1 MEWRATLD
9 SPKEV
14 VSEWNV
20 KISLLALFISLLLIG
35 CAEPS
40 VLSKSEISDK
50 SRVPDSAEAI
60 DLDNNETL
68 DRILAEA
75 TDLDSLRTFSIT
87 GSLFYYSPNENKPN
101 SGTLYSGWGKELY
114 GNGKVCRLGQFT
126 DGKAN
131 GIWAEWYYEGPLESH
146 SIIKEGK
153 KNGLHTTW
161 FENGQKRS
169 QANYRDGKKDG
180 LSTEWFEN
188 GQKKSED
195 NFAKDKLISSVVWK
209 PNGEK
214 CPVTYLKDGNGTR
227 VDAYYEDGT
236 EVIRSVYVDGERV
249 N

>member
-1 MEWRATLD
+1 MVGGFLW
-9 SPKEV
+9 S
-14 VSEWNV
+14 V
-20 KISLLALFISLLLIG
+20 KNSLLALYISLLLIG

-40 VLSKSEISDK
+40 VLSESEISDK
-50 SRVPDSAEAI
+50 SEDSDSAEAI
-60 DLDNNETL
+60 DLDDKETL
-68 DRILAEA
+68 ERILAEA
-75 TDLDSLRTFSIT
+75 ADLDSLRTFSIT
-87 GSLFYYSPNENKPN
+87 GSLFYYSPNEGKPN

-180 LSTEWFEN
+180 LSTDWFKN
-188 GQKKSED
+188 GQKKSEE
-195 NFAKDKLISSVVWK
+195 NFAKDKLMSSVVWK

-214 CPVTYLKDGNGTR
+214 CPVTNLKDGNGIR

-236 EVIRSVYVDGERV
+236 EVIRSVYKDGERV
-249 N
+249 NE

>member
-1 MEWRATLD
+1 MR
-9 SPKEV
+9 S
-14 VSEWNV
+14 
-20 KISLLALFISLLLIG
+20 LALALTILLLSCSFVG
-35 CAEPS
+35 CASDSELEIS
-40 VLSKSEISDK
+40 ESEISDK
-50 SRVPDSAEAI
+50 SEDSDSAETI
-60 DLDNNETL
+60 DLDDNETL

-75 TDLDSLRTFSIT
+75 ADLDSLRTFSIT
-87 GSLFYYSPNENKPN
+87 GSLFYYSPNEGKPN

-131 GIWAEWYYEGPLESH
+131 GIWAEWYYEGPLESQ

-180 LSTEWFEN
+180 LSTDWFKN
-188 GQKKSED
+188 GQKKSEE
-195 NFAKDKLISSVVWK
+195 NFADDKLMSSVVWK

-214 CPVTYLKDGNGTR
+214 CPVTNLKDGNGIR

-236 EVIRSVYVDGERV
+236 EVIRSVYKDGERV

>member
-1 MEWRATLD
+1 M
-9 SPKEV
+9 
-14 VSEWNV
+14 

-40 VLSKSEISDK
+40 VLSKSEIFDK
-50 SRVPDSAEAI
+50 SRVPDSEEAI
-60 DLDNNETL
+60 DLDDNETL

-87 GSLFYYSPNENKPN
+87 GSLFYYYPNENKPN
-101 SGTLYSGWGKELY
+101 SGTLYSVWAKELY
-114 GNGKVCRLGQFT
+114 GNGEVCRLGQFE
-126 DGKAN
+126 DGKVN
-131 GIWAEWYYEGPLESH
+131 GIWAEWYYEGGPEARSA
-146 SIIKEGK
+146 IKE
-153 KNGLHTTW
+153 
-161 FENGQKRS
+161 
-169 QANYRDGKKDG
+169 GKKDG

>member
-1 MEWRATLD
+1 MAGGFLW
-9 SPKEV
+9 S
-14 VSEWNV
+14 V
-20 KISLLALFISLLLIG
+20 KISLLYLFISLLLFG

-40 VLSKSEISDK
+40 VLSESENSNK
-50 SRVPDSAEAI
+50 EEAQSFGRDI
-60 DLDNNETL
+60 DLDDNETL

-87 GSLFYYSPNENKPN
+87 GSLFYYYPNENKPN

-114 GNGKVCRLGQFT
+114 GNGKVCRLGQFE
-126 DGKAN
+126 DGKVN
-131 GIWAEWYYEGPLESH
+131 GIWAEWYYEGGPEARST
-146 SIIKEGK
+146 IKEGK

-169 QANYRDGKKDG
+169 QVDYKNGKKDG

-195 NFAKDKLISSVVWK
+195 YFAKDKLISSVVWK

-214 CPVTYLKDGNGTR
+214 CPVTDLKDGNGIR
-227 VDAYYEDGT
+227 VDAYYDDGT